1 MSLIQICPRQIGKA
15 EHKVIS
21 AASGYPKFKAGSEE
35 MLGVHMID
43 DGRKE
48 FSDRRF
54 CMRTSRIMKE
64 DGTIKWFNIWLE
76 CWCTW
81 ESLLLKMKLCKE
93 IETR

>member
-1 MSLIQICPRQIGKA
+1 
-15 EHKVIS
+15 
-21 AASGYPKFKAGSEE
+21 
-35 MLGVHMID
+35 MID

-76 CWCTW
+76 CYALGRVYV
-81 ESLLLKMKLCKE
+81 EDE
-93 IETR
+93 IVQGDRN